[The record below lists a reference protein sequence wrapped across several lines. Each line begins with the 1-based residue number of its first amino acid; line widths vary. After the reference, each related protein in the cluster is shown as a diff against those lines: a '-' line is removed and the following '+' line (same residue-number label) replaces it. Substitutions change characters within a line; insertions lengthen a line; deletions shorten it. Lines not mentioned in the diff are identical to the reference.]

1 MPEAEDLALLEG
13 AARQAGEVALRY
25 WRKDP
30 EFWDKGGDA
39 GPVSEADLAVNEAL
53 RSLLQQ
59 ERPDYG
65 WLSEES
71 PDAPDRLAA
80 ERLFILDPI
89 DGTRA
94 FLNRDEDYSIS
105 LAVVEAGHPIAG
117 VVFLPAKNRL
127 YSATANGPALR
138 DGEILRC
145 SDRAELTGAELLC
158 NRAALAPELWPGG
171 VPEIKRKFRSS
182 IAYRL
187 CLVAEGR
194 YDAML
199 TLRPSW
205 EWDIAAGSLVATRA
219 GCRVT
224 DRSGGSLSFNAPH
237 PQVNGVVA
245 AGAALQ
251 EQLLQRLKV

>member
-1 MPEAEDLALLEG
+1 MPEAEDLALLEQ
-13 AARQAGEVALRY
+13 AARQAGEIALRY

-53 RSLLQQ
+53 QGLLRAA
-59 ERPDYG
+59 RPDYG

-71 PDAPDRLAA
+71 PDGPERRAA
-80 ERLFILDPI
+80 KRLFILDPI

-105 LAVVEAGHPIAG
+105 LAVVEAGRPIAG
-117 VVFLPAKNRL
+117 VVYLPAKDRL

-138 DGEILRC
+138 DGVILRC
-145 SDRAELTGAELLC
+145 SERAEITGAEVLC

-171 VPEIKRKFRSS
+171 VPAISRKFRSS
-182 IAYRL
+182 VAYRL

-205 EWDIAAGSLVATRA
+205 EWDIAAGSLIAERA

-224 DRSGGSLSFNAPH
+224 DRSGAALRFNESL
-237 PQVNGVVA
+237 PQVHGVIA
-245 AGAALQ
+245 AGSALQ
-251 EQLLQRLKV
+251 AQLLQRLTG